1 MGTYTTT
8 IALEAWADFM
18 LDETISLSCIIY
30 FASIDMF
37 SFLCP
42 IFLIL
47 VLWPSFWQYIHHLQ
61 NKYSLSAF
69 NLLGHTAPA
78 QAASLLLLG
87 PFVDLWLTNNR
98 FDTYRYNNVVM
109 VSAVL
114 YFAWLTTCLNFS
126 CTSIGIQSMDGRMVN
141 TKLKTLC
148 YW

>member
-1 MGTYTTT
+1 MGTCTAT

-98 FDTYRYNNVVM
+98 FDTYRYNNVVT

-114 YFAWLTTCLNFS
+114 YFSLANNLP
-126 CTSIGIQSMDGRMVN
+126 
-141 TKLKTLC
+141 
-148 YW
+148 